1 MYLTLPVYL
10 PEGIVTCAAAF
21 QLKLTPSTL
30 RLITDAAT
38 LAKRLEKERR
48 RFVSLDYSFN
58 EAQKAWLDVEAEEQK
73 PFHTPFTAQG
83 LHPGLVIGPIR
94 HLESTQ
100 MTVMAG
106 GNIVFSCYTSQS
118 DELSAGPIWVDAV
131 SDPRTIWIESGH
143 WIYRPQLD
151 KLDQTITLP
160 DGYNGHTAKFFAT
173 PTHQDADSVRLTRA
187 EPGKDYQVRW
197 CSKERYEA
205 ALAQPEMP

>member
-1 MYLTLPVYL
+1 MYLTLPVCL

-21 QLKLTPSTL
+21 QLNLTPSML
-30 RLITDAAT
+30 RIITDAAT

-48 RFVSLDYSFN
+48 RFVSLDYSFS
-58 EAQKAWLDVEAEEQK
+58 EAQKAWLEVESEPETFPA
-73 PFHTPFTAQG
+73 PLGPHGFH
-83 LHPGLVIGPIR
+83 LGLVIGKVR

-106 GNIVFSCYTSQS
+106 GNIVFSCYTNES
-118 DELSAGPIWVDAV
+118 DELSAGPIWVETV
-131 SDPRTIWIESGH
+131 SDPRTIWIEAGR
-143 WIYRPQLD
+143 WIWRPQLN

-173 PTHQDADSVRLTRA
+173 PTQKDADSVRLSRA

-197 CSKERYEA
+197 CSLQTYET
-205 ALAQPEMP
+205 ALSAQQP